1 MRKAKKLIPSQFRLV
16 RYFFGFALLT
26 KSDHQVLVKMGKKTK
41 IGKARKDKFY
51 HLAKESGYRSRAAFK
66 LIQLNRTHEFLQ
78 RSRVLLDLC
87 AAPGG
92 WLQVA
97 KQFMPVS
104 SLIIGKYRMTVYFQQ
119 SRRVLILVSFLPSN
133 IFSFRSRLG
142 AYQTGAERFNNSR

>member
-1 MRKAKKLIPSQFRLV
+1 
-16 RYFFGFALLT
+16 
-26 KSDHQVLVKMGKKTK
+26 MGKKTK

-78 RSRVLLDLC
+78 RSRVLIDLC

-104 SLIIGKYRMTVYFQQ
+104 SIILGKF
-119 SRRVLILVSFLPSN
+119 LVFFTKQFEEDALVGRFLLNISFLY
-133 IFSFRSRLG
+133 FRHWFG
-142 AYQTGAERFNNSR
+142 TYQVRSQRYYAPGRYYNR

>member
-1 MRKAKKLIPSQFRLV
+1 
-16 RYFFGFALLT
+16 
-26 KSDHQVLVKMGKKTK
+26 MGKKTK

-78 RSRVLLDLC
+78 RSRVVIDLC

-104 SLIIGKYRMTVYFQQ
+104 SIILGTYR
-119 SRRVLILVSFLPSN
+119 LL
-133 IFSFRSRLG
+133 
-142 AYQTGAERFNNSR
+142 